1 MKGDFSRLTFD
12 AKKHFSRVMMQQGR
26 VQLDADWNEQHA
38 ISLHY
43 LHTLAKDLIG
53 DHGGP
58 KNDLGFAIITDPKQV
73 PDVIRQKESQDS
85 FPFFIGKGRYYVNG
99 IQITA
104 EKYYGVF
111 DQPDYPHLK
120 KDKFEAGNY
129 LVYLDVWE
137 HHITSFE
144 DASIR
149 EVALENL
156 DTASRAKIVWQVKT
170 VLLAAGEVINDTQEA
185 SKKLEAL
192 FNKSRAYLSASTSQK
207 SSNST
212 PCTISPESTYRG
224 QENQLYRVEIYEE
237 DKTFKLKW
245 ARDNA
250 SIVTGAEL
258 KGNSLKVSDARGF
271 SAGQWLEITNND
283 QEYLEQ
289 SGQLIKIKSIS
300 DNELTLEKAINT
312 PLITNPKVRRWD
324 GANIAVQEKEPI
336 PLADGV
342 LITFK
347 AAEATKKT
355 EYRSGDYW
363 LIPVRV
369 ATGKVEWPDEPQPPY
384 GINHHY
390 APLATIDVQDGGVKH
405 DKELRKEFESLAKP
419 VQKIET

>member
-43 LHTLAKDLIG
+43 LQTLAKDLIG

-58 KNDLGFAIITDPKQV
+58 KNDLGFAIITDPKEI
-73 PDVIRQKESQDS
+73 PETIRQKESKDS

-104 EKYYGVF
+104 EKYHGVF

-170 VLLAAGEVINDTQEA
+170 VLLANGEIINDTQEA

-192 FNKSRAYLSASTSQK
+192 FNKPRAYLSASTSQK
-207 SSNST
+207 GTSNT
-212 PCTISPESTYRG
+212 PCTIAPESTYRG

-250 SIVTGAEL
+250 SIVTAAEL

-271 SAGQWLEITNND
+271 SAGQWVEITNND

-300 DNELTLEKAINT
+300 DNELTLEKTINT
-312 PLITNPKVRRWD
+312 PLVSTPKVRRWD
-324 GANIAVQEKEPI
+324 GANIAVQDKEAI

-342 LITFK
+342 VITFK
-347 AAEATKKT
+347 ADVTKAT

-384 GINHHY
+384 GINHNY
-390 APLATIDVQDGGVKH
+390 APLATIEVQADGGVNH
-405 DKELRKEFESLAKP
+405 DKELRKEFESLATP
-419 VQKIET
+419 VKKFVT